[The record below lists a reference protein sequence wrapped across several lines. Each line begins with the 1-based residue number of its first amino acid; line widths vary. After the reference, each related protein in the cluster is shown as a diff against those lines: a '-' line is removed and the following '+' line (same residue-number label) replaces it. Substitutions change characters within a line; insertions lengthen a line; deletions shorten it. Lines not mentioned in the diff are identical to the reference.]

1 MTGTDIT
8 KTVMMNGGEGGE
20 CHIRLKKTHF
30 YRCSNKSV
38 LVLNG
43 NGFCFGNLLEFCDV
57 VTYPF
62 PVHPSCQGIY
72 LF

>member
-1 MTGTDIT
+1 
-8 KTVMMNGGEGGE
+8 MMNGGEGDNVT
-20 CHIRLKKTHF
+20 LDSKTHF
-30 YRCSNKSV
+30 YRCSTKSV

>member
-20 CHIRLKKTHF
+20 CHFRFKNLTF
-30 YRCSNKSV
+30 TDSNESV

-57 VTYPF
+57 VIYPF
-62 PVHPSCQGIY
+62 GVHPSCRWIY
-72 LF
+72 LFL

>member
-1 MTGTDIT
+1 
-8 KTVMMNGGEGGE
+8 MMNGGEGGGE
-20 CHIRLKKTHF
+20 NVKLDSKTNF
-30 YRCSNKSV
+30 YRCFNKSV

-62 PVHPSCQGIY
+62 PVNQGIY